1 MSGSS
6 GIDALKLRLD
16 RYATSI
22 YKAKMENSTG
32 SVACTRSV
40 FKLTALAFRYNTI
53 LASRDATLFVF

>member
-32 SVACTRSV
+32 RAV
-40 FKLTALAFRYNTI
+40 
-53 LASRDATLFVF
+53 SRARAQCSN